1 MKQNLEKGHRQPLR
15 LSVSYGLI
23 WFCVILIVHSELKI
37 FPKASSHF
45 NLLPVFFSPE
55 EKTLII

>member
-1 MKQNLEKGHRQPLR
+1 LERFLHVLSFDNYQKLMKQNLEKGHRQPLR

-45 NLLPVFFSPE
+45 
-55 EKTLII
+55 